1 MVTYGPGVRA
11 RRINNGFTC
20 MSDVKGGAV
29 CLGKYFQVE
38 EIVLIVAILII
49 GAISDVFS

>member
-11 RRINNGFTC
+11 RRINKGFTC

-29 CLGKYFQVE
+29 CLGKYFQDE
-38 EIVLIVAILII
+38 EIVLIRAILITVPVK
-49 GAISDVFS
+49 DVF